1 MFWDQTK
8 RAEADGCGQKSL
20 LEAGRGALCAG
31 VRGGFHEQLE
41 RSQQSRSK
49 EERRRLTRL
58 VEKNFDK
65 EMKKEMARA
74 PKG

>member
-8 RAEADGCGQKSL
+8 RVEADGCEQNSL
-20 LEAGRGALCAG
+20 GEAGRDALCAEAG
-31 VRGGFHEQLE
+31 GGFHEQLE

-49 EERRRLTRL
+49 EERRHLTRFI
-58 VEKNFDK
+58 EKNFNK

-74 PKG
+74 PKS